1 MTILLETFK
10 MDKIPLN
17 PQNKQNALET
27 FENDKNTPKQS
38 QNAYD
43 FLDFG
48 GILAGFKLFCSF
60 QRILGHFALFSI
72 VEVYILIILDV
83 WGILAVYEVLRFDC
97 LFLPF
102 HGYFGYFRG
111 FRVIFVVLEL
121 LRIFWSLKRFRGVY
135 VLHIL
140 WFSGYFGDFG
150 SIIAILVISRVFFYQ
165 KKLFYP

>member
-48 GILAGFKLFCSF
+48 GILAGFKLF
-60 QRILGHFALFSI
+60 
-72 VEVYILIILDV
+72 
-83 WGILAVYEVLRFDC
+83 
-97 LFLPF
+97 
-102 HGYFGYFRG
+102 
-111 FRVIFVVLEL
+111 
-121 LRIFWSLKRFRGVY
+121 
-135 VLHIL
+135 
-140 WFSGYFGDFG
+140 
-150 SIIAILVISRVFFYQ
+150 
-165 KKLFYP
+165 

>member
-1 MTILLETFK
+1 MTKMHHECPKYPKTLENDLNTPKTMTILLETFK

-60 QRILGHFALFSI
+60 
-72 VEVYILIILDV
+72 
-83 WGILAVYEVLRFDC
+83 
-97 LFLPF
+97 
-102 HGYFGYFRG
+102 
-111 FRVIFVVLEL
+111 
-121 LRIFWSLKRFRGVY
+121 
-135 VLHIL
+135 
-140 WFSGYFGDFG
+140 
-150 SIIAILVISRVFFYQ
+150 
-165 KKLFYP
+165 